1 VGGRKLERSTKI
13 NHHVTLHIK
22 PNNPYLDQDRWLRCS
37 FSYHST
43 MSHKKQDAKK
53 KQEKEYGTISDV
65 PEGMTTRRGLNGQ
78 EVLVPQY
85 MLPGMDHAF
94 AAFRQKTDLGVTKA
108 KPEVSPS
115 IRAVPCRR
123 GRWILAPWHGF
134 RLNVAVR
141 FRPYSWVLTFD
152 RWPRSRTRITST
164 LEGK

>member
-1 VGGRKLERSTKI
+1 
-13 NHHVTLHIK
+13 
-22 PNNPYLDQDRWLRCS
+22 
-37 FSYHST
+37 

-115 IRAVPCRR
+115 IRAVPPGPVDPGTMAWIPAQR
-123 GRWILAPWHGF
+123 GCTL
-134 RLNVAVR
+134 
-141 FRPYSWVLTFD
+141 
-152 RWPRSRTRITST
+152 ST
-164 LEGK
+164 LFMGAYL